1 MKGEEE
7 EEEVAGDHAHSSIM
21 AYDAT
26 PPSLHKGNF
35 SAHLYAQTADKC
47 EIVRCSDIDRN
58 TAKLRND
65 LQREGWSETRR

>member
-35 SAHLYAQTADKC
+35 SAHLYA
-47 EIVRCSDIDRN
+47 
-58 TAKLRND
+58 
-65 LQREGWSETRR
+65 